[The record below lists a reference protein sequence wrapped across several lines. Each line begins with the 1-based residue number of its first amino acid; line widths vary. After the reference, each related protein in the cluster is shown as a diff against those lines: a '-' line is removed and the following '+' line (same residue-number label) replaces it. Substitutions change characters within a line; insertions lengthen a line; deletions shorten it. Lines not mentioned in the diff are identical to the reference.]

1 MNRRL
6 RMVAVILAIVI
17 VVLVIV
23 LAALLAERKTAQA
36 GPPDTY
42 WSADSAA
49 AL

>member
-36 GPPDTY
+36 GPPGIYGTVI
-42 WSADSAA
+42 
-49 AL
+49 